1 MEGVHTIFG
10 KKKLDG
16 NHVTVKKYDQYLE
29 FCEDMF

>member
-10 KKKLDG
+10 EKMDG